1 MERVAQR
8 GKDATQREVCRRL
21 TQGVVKRERDPPT
34 KTRDPPAET
43 RPHIPLTFNDVEY
56 GEDDEPAA
64 VDNEFHYTPIL
75 PNIVTKKSSTK
86 RLIPSIVMKNI
97 AIRRLGR
104 RSVIKRIATKNKED
118 DINMYCIAIT
128 KQAGTVTED
137 LTQFDNAQMQ
147 QFVMRHRLVS
157 SNYILNLKIIEPTKV
172 NVETAK
178 RFHRGSGLHKGDG
191 EVVDHTYKRSNPY
204 KVERHLTASEEAKVP
219 DERYD
224 SLACVVPLHI
234 YLIYWP
240 WSKLEGWNLK
250 SNLKVCAISSWE
262 FRSRGSVE

>member
-1 MERVAQR
+1 MGSA
-8 GKDATQREVCRRL
+8 
-21 TQGVVKRERDPPT
+21 QGVVKGERDPPT
-34 KTRDPPAET
+34 ET

-64 VDNEFHYTPIL
+64 VDYGFHDTP
-75 PNIVTKKSSTK
+75 
-86 RLIPSIVMKNI
+86 RLGPSIVMKNI

-104 RSVIKRIATKNKED
+104 RSVIKRIASKNKED

-204 KVERHLTASEEAKVP
+204 NVERHLTSSEEAEVP

-224 SLACVVPLHI
+224 PLTYVVPLHR
-234 YLIYWP
+234 YLIYT
-240 WSKLEGWNLK
+240 GYGANLR
-250 SNLKVCAISSWE
+250 VGI
-262 FRSRGSVE
+262 